1 MRKLVSAALCAAILV
16 AAGGCGSSSDSSS
29 TSAQTAPTA
38 ANPLPTASTT
48 TATTAASAAAAHK
61 AFLKRVNPI
70 CADYN
75 HDAKAI
81 QKQLRAA
88 EKEAGRAVGNVD
100 TYAAPLK
107 RATASAQRAS
117 RRFAETKPPA
127 SEAAQAALIGRALT
141 ALAKG
146 NALLLQAARSDDPQ
160 AFAVATQ
167 ALQQVTPQL
176 QGLMR
181 DYGMTV
187 CGARS

>member
-1 MRKLVSAALCAAILV
+1 MRKLVSAVVCVAMLV
-16 AAGGCGSSSDSSS
+16 AAAGCGSSSDSSS
-29 TSAQTAPTA
+29 TSAQATPTA
-38 ANPLPTASTT
+38 ANPLPTSTT
-48 TATTAASAAAAHK
+48 TTKTTAASAEAAHK
-61 AFLKRVNPI
+61 AFIKRVNPI

-81 QKQLRAA
+81 QAQLRAA

-100 TYAAPLK
+100 AYTGPLK
-107 RATASAQRAS
+107 RATASAERAAK
-117 RRFAETKPPA
+117 RFAEEKPPA
-127 SEAAQAALIGRALT
+127 SEAQQAALIGRALS

-146 NALLLQAARSDDPQ
+146 NALLLDAARSDDPQ

-176 QGLMR
+176 QSLMR
-181 DYGMTV
+181 EYGMTV

>member
-1 MRKLVSAALCAAILV
+1 MRKLVSAVLCTAILL
-16 AAGGCGSSSDSSS
+16 AAAGCGSSSDSSS
-29 TSAQTAPTA
+29 TTAQTAPTA
-38 ANPLPTASTT
+38 ANPLPTSTT
-48 TATTAASAAAAHK
+48 TTAKTASSAAAAHK

-75 HDAKAI
+75 RDAKAI

-88 EKEAGRAVGNVD
+88 EKAAGRAVGNVD
-100 TYAAPLK
+100 TYSAPLK

-117 RRFAETKPPA
+117 KRFAEVKPPA
-127 SEAAQAALIGRALT
+127 SEAAQAALIGRALA

-146 NALLLQAARSDDPQ
+146 NGLLLDAARSDDPQ

-176 QGLMR
+176 QSLMR
-181 DYGMTV
+181 EYGMTV

>member
-1 MRKLVSAALCAAILV
+1 MRKLVSAVLCTAMLV
-16 AAGGCGSSSDSSS
+16 AAAGCGSSSDSSS
-29 TSAQTAPTA
+29 TSTPTAPTA
-38 ANPLPTASTT
+38 ANPLPTSTTT
-48 TATTAASAAAAHK
+48 TATTASSAAAAHK
-61 AFLKRVNPI
+61 AFLKRVDPI
-70 CADYN
+70 CVDYN
-75 HDAKAI
+75 KDAKAI

-107 RATASAQRAS
+107 RATASARRAS
-117 RRFAETKPPA
+117 KRFAAEKPPA
-127 SEAAQAALIGRALT
+127 AEAAQAALIGRALA

-146 NALLLQAARSDDPQ
+146 NGLLLEAARSDDPQ